1 MNCFSLTHCLVSI
14 SPRLLSQIPIQPE
27 VSKRLG
33 QYHSG
38 EIPSY
43 SHKNSKGVG
52 RARPTSVSAAQ
63 RTGIC
68 LLTLAVASR
77 PLCSWADSQMYKQME
92 SRRLV
97 PTNEDI
103 LFHKNHTKTDHVNR
117 TSPSLPR
124 DQTHS
129 PTQFLKAPTSHSPG
143 WWAWRHRLEGVLHQK
158 HSCVFYKTIHVP
170 WTQRRAE
177 ESATSYR
184 TDNQEAGAAGG
195 DRG

>member
-1 MNCFSLTHCLVSI
+1 MKKDKDESNRKSCRPMNCLSLTHCLVSI

-103 LFHKNHTKTDHVNR
+103 LFHKNHKK
-117 TSPSLPR
+117 
-124 DQTHS
+124 QTMLIGLH
-129 PTQFLKAPTSHSPG
+129 PVSPG
-143 WWAWRHRLEGVLHQK
+143 TK
-158 HSCVFYKTIHVP
+158 HIHLL
-170 WTQRRAE
+170 
-177 ESATSYR
+177 SS
-184 TDNQEAGAAGG
+184 
-195 DRG
+195 